1 MFGMLL
7 SWFLLIW
14 DTFSLDNFLF
24 FMYIYRRFW
33 DFLRVLLGGSSVEG
47 EFNMELREHSGL
59 ALFCL
64 NGLLSCP
71 DKMAQSFFYSL
82 IFEKSYRNSKVRFS
96 NSKIDQNPD
105 FLKLGQR
112 PPGWSLPT
120 FVDWKCVW
128 NPSIWCWEWVL
139 VVFCLFE
146 ATFFCICFFCKA
158 YAWIF
163 EIFREHLGG
172 SLGPS
177 ELDLELCEY
186 SDLILFFLNALISCP
201 IAMQKSFFY

>member
-1 MFGMLL
+1 
-7 SWFLLIW
+7 
-14 DTFSLDNFLF
+14 
-24 FMYIYRRFW
+24 MYIELHKR
-33 DFLRVLLGGSSVEG
+33 LR
-47 EFNMELREHSGL
+47 L

-71 DKMAQSFFYSL
+71 DNLHSISGRPE
-82 IFEKSYRNSKVRFS
+82 IFEKSWDNSKVRFS
-96 NSKIDQNPD
+96 NSKNDQNPD

-146 ATFFCICFFCKA
+146 GTFFWSSFFRKA
-158 YAWIF
+158 YAWIL
-163 EIFREHLGG
+163 EIWDFLGLVKG
-172 SLGPS
+172 VWKGPWSLLLIEKVFYMPPF
-177 ELDLELCEY
+177 DVWNTLELVFV
-186 SDLILFFLNALISCP
+186 DLRHLFFEQIF
-201 IAMQKSFFY
+201 IFYVYI